1 MKIKLLA
8 ITFFF
13 FLSQFSKAET
23 NDFFHI
29 SYEKSPEIKS
39 INGGASGS
47 KALSFGFNKT
57 LGGNELVSTFFS
69 VERTEGELSN
79 AADIVLKEAHFGLKS
94 KISDRVYLVTAIG
107 SVDTKGQQ
115 DTIELPDGSEFS
127 ATLGLE
133 YISDKG
139 YLISS
144 IQETDIKIA
153 TFNGGLFLQSNW
165 ALGFK
170 LREFKF
176 DSNLK
181 IKTKSVE
188 LRYLFN

>member
-1 MKIKLLA
+1 MKIKLLV
-8 ITFFF
+8 ITFFL
-13 FLSQFSKAET
+13 FLSHFSKAES

-29 SYEKSPEIKS
+29 SYEKSPELKAL
-39 INGGASGS
+39 NEETSGS
-47 KALSFGFNKT
+47 KTLSFGLNKT

-69 VERTEGELSN
+69 IERTEGDFTN
-79 AADIVLKEAHFGLKS
+79 ATDIVIKEAHFGLKS
-94 KISDRVYLVTAIG
+94 KISERVYLITAIG
-107 SVDTKGQQ
+107 SLNAEAQNSLESAVD
-115 DTIELPDGSEFS
+115 SEFS
-127 ATLGLE
+127 AILGLE

-144 IQETDIKIA
+144 IQEADVKIA
-153 TFNGGLFLQSNW
+153 TFNSGLFLQSNW
-165 ALGFK
+165 AIGFK